1 MFDYILKKAQ
11 DYKVITFDVFDTL
24 VIRDVIKPIDV
35 FSLTKGVWFKYV
47 RIAAEVLARKCSS
60 KEEVTLKEIYKFLP
74 FCDMNRE
81 IEEEFKTCRADKSMK
96 EVYDTLKKQGKSIYA
111 ISDMYLPKSVIEK
124 ILENCGYSFDGV
136 LVSSEYGK
144 TKTTGKL
151 YKQFLNEFNLKKE
164 DVLHIGDNE
173 IADFAG
179 AKKAGV
185 EAFLIP
191 EKKNLL
197 SYSKVNKKHMHVVG
211 FVNNRLQYKID
222 RCEKLGYEVLGPI
235 VVSFCQWLHKKRKE
249 YNFEKLFFMSRDMR
263 LVYDVYQ
270 KLYPEDNSQYIYISR
285 KSLNSALDNAENLCK
300 YLKKN
305 GFEGEIALVDT
316 GGRCAA
322 QPILDY
328 YAKLNDSTTNVG
340 GLYMWV
346 KTGYK
351 YIDRY
356 KKSEACFFSRGIDLI
371 YSQTYS
377 AFFENLIGPKEDKVI
392 AYDCFG
398 EPVFQKEDKD
408 IGNISKLQ
416 KGAMDFANDWFE
428 LNKNALISPAEAFSS
443 YVNLQN
449 FPAKEDIDLLGDS
462 EYDDVE
468 TTRIVNFNGC
478 FSVWNIK
485 KWFTDLRFSA
495 WKGAYFK
502 KSFKH
507 PLLPYIAYLVLDSL
521 LLACI
526 DIKTFKNIK
535 IEGLLKYY

>member
-1 MFDYILKKAQ
+1 MFDYILKRAQ

-35 FSLTKGVWFKYV
+35 FSLTKGVWFKYI

-60 KEEVTLKEIYKFLP
+60 KEDVTLKEIYKFLP

-81 IEEEFKTCRADKSMK
+81 IEEEFNTCRADIAMK
-96 EVYDTLKKQGKSIYA
+96 EVYDTLKKQGKRIYA
-111 ISDMYLPKSVIEK
+111 ISDMYLPRSIIEK

-136 LVSSEYGK
+136 LVSSEYKK
-144 TKTTGKL
+144 TKITGKL
-151 YKQFLNEFNLKKE
+151 YEQLLEEYNIKKE

-173 IADFAG
+173 KADFIG
-179 AKKAGV
+179 AKKAGI
-185 EAFLIP
+185 EAVLIP
-191 EKKNLL
+191 EKKNQLL
-197 SYSKVNKKHMHVVG
+197 YSKINKKYMHVAG
-211 FVNNRLQYKID
+211 FVNNHLQYKID
-222 RCEKLGYEVLGPI
+222 HCESLGYEVLGPI
-235 VVSFCQWLHKKRKE
+235 VVSFCQWLHEKRKE
-249 YNFEKLFFMSRDMR
+249 YGFEKLFFMSRDMR
-263 LVYDVYQ
+263 LVYDVYCM
-270 KLYPEDNSQYIYISR
+270 LYPEDNSQYIFISR
-285 KSLNSALDNAENLCK
+285 KSLNSALDNSENLCK
-300 YLKKN
+300 YLKN
-305 GFEGEIALVDT
+305 IGFEGEIAVVDT

-322 QPILDY
+322 QPILGY
-328 YAKLNDSTTNVG
+328 YAKLNDSRTNVG

-356 KKSEACFFSRGIDLI
+356 RKSDACFFSQGIDLLC
-371 YSQTYS
+371 SQTYS

-428 LNKNALISPAEAFSS
+428 LNKNALISPAEAFSA
-443 YVNLQN
+443 YINLQN
-449 FPAKEDIDLLGDS
+449 FPENEDIDLLGDS

-468 TTRIVNFNGC
+468 TTRIVNFNRC
-478 FSVWNIK
+478 FSLSNIK
-485 KWFTDLRFSA
+485 CWLTDLRFSA

-507 PLLPYIAYLVLDSL
+507 PLLPYIAYLILDSL
-521 LLACI
+521 LLAYI
-526 DIKTFKNIK
+526 DVKTFKNKK
-535 IEGLLKYY
+535 IEDILKYY

>member
-1 MFDYILKKAQ
+1 MFDYILKRAQ

-24 VIRDVIKPIDV
+24 VIRDVIKPVDV

-81 IEEEFKTCRADKSMK
+81 IEEEFKTCRADKFMK
-96 EVYDTLKKQGKSIYA
+96 EVYDKLKKQGKSIYA

-124 ILENCGYSFDGV
+124 ILVNCGYSFDGV
-136 LVSSEYGK
+136 LVSSEYEK
-144 TKTTGKL
+144 TKITGML
-151 YKQFLNEFNLKKE
+151 YKQFLKEYNLKKE

-173 IADFAG
+173 KADFAG

-185 EAFLIP
+185 EAVLIP
-191 EKKNLL
+191 EKKDLL
-197 SYSKVNKKHMHVVG
+197 SYSKVNRKHMHVVG
-211 FVNNRLQYKID
+211 FVNNHLQYKSD
-222 RCEKLGYEVLGPI
+222 RCERLGYEVLGPI
-235 VVSFCQWLHKKRKE
+235 VVSFCQWLHKKREE
-249 YNFEKLFFMSRDMR
+249 YGFEKLFFMSRDMR
-263 LVYDVYQ
+263 LVFDVYRM
-270 KLYPEDNSQYIYISR
+270 LYPEDNSQYIYISR
-285 KSLNSALDNAENLCK
+285 KSLNSALDNSENLCK
-300 YLKKN
+300 YLEN
-305 GFEGEIALVDT
+305 IGFEGEVAVVDT

-328 YAKLNDSTTNVG
+328 YAKLNDSRTNVG

-356 KKSEACFFSRGIDLI
+356 RKSDACFFSQGIDLLC
-371 YSQTYS
+371 SQTYS

-392 AYDCFG
+392 AYDSLG
-398 EPVFQKEDKD
+398 EPVFEKENKN
-408 IGNISKLQ
+408 IGNISKIQ
-416 KGAMDFANDWFE
+416 KGAMDFASDWFE
-428 LNKNALISPAEAFSS
+428 LNENAEIVPGAAFAA
-443 YVNLQN
+443 YINLQN
-449 FPAKEDIDLLGDS
+449 FPENEDIELLGDS

-478 FSVWNIK
+478 FSVGNMRN
-485 KWFTDLRFSA
+485 WFTDLRFSA

-507 PLLPYIAYLVLDSL
+507 PFLPYIAYLIFDSL
-521 LLACI
+521 LLAGI
-526 DIKTFKNIK
+526 DIKTFKNKK
-535 IEGLLKYY
+535 IEDLLKFY